1 MFSCHNTVRAQR
13 QGQESRRHDRWNQH
27 SRQMGGGEPGARSLQ
42 EEGKGASNYFPAAV
56 EQFAGLNSFMDVAGE

>member
-1 MFSCHNTVRAQR
+1 
-13 QGQESRRHDRWNQH
+13 
-27 SRQMGGGEPGARSLQ
+27 MGGGEPGARSLQ